1 MISPQMRITF
11 IACIALTLIMG
22 CASLGII
29 SSAEHEFELGLSFFD
44 RGQYDEAVP
53 YFVRATELDAHYVD
67 AFIYL
72 GRSHLNRARWPQA
85 IPPLRTAYRLSPVR
99 TQGEVLNFLIDAL
112 LGAAG
117 SDFGQGNFR
126 GAINYLKEGLEL
138 DADSHKL
145 TSELVAALIAQGN
158 ELLSQGRV
166 DDAISSFG
174 EAIRISPFQGDAY
187 LGLARAFFREGDLL
201 KALDAAEKA
210 FRIDPSNPELDLFRK
225 GLGIRPGDLAK

>member
-1 MISPQMRITF
+1 MSLQMRTVF
-11 IACIALTLIMG
+11 IACIALTTIMG

-29 SSAEHEFELGLSFFD
+29 TSAEHEFEMGLSFFN

-53 YFVRATELDAHYVD
+53 YFVRATELDAHYAD

-85 IPPLRTAYRLSPVR
+85 IPPLRTAYLLSPVR
-99 TQGEVLNFLIDAL
+99 TQDEVLNSLIDAL

-117 SDFGQGNFR
+117 SDFGQGNFQ
-126 GAINYLKEGLEL
+126 GAINYLKEGLKL

-145 TSELVAALIAQGN
+145 ASELVAVLIAQGS

-174 EAIRISPFQGDAY
+174 EAIRISPSQGDAY
-187 LGLARAFFREGDLL
+187 LGLARAFFREGNLF
-201 KALDAAEKA
+201 KARDDAEKA
-210 FRIDPSNPELDLFRK
+210 FRIDPSNPEMDFFRK
-225 GLGIRPGDLAK
+225 GLGIRPGDLAQ